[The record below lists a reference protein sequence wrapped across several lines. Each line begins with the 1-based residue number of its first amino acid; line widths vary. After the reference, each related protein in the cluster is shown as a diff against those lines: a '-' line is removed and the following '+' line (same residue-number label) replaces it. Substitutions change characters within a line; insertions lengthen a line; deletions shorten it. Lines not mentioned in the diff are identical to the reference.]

1 MARTQGPQSAD
12 MKRLF
17 RCVIIRIQCP
27 HHHYL
32 CVCRTQ
38 CRLLLP
44 AVLSLGLVAAVW
56 RLGREAATLLHPLQ
70 AASTL
75 IR

>member
-1 MARTQGPQSAD
+1 MYVP
-12 MKRLF
+12 
-17 RCVIIRIQCP
+17 
-27 HHHYL
+27 
-32 CVCRTQ
+32 RTQ